1 VKKFIFSIVLLLSFY
16 SLSVAQQTAQ
26 PQAVQ
31 PITEAQAV
39 EIAKQE
45 LINQGSLG
53 DWSDIKISAYFI
65 DSQWWVKF
73 SPKPNSEGLVPIG
86 AWNIVLISSDGQEKE
101 IVRGF

>member
-1 VKKFIFSIVLLLSFY
+1 MKKILLICTIFLLSLMPLAY
-16 SLSVAQQTAQ
+16 AQQTT
-26 PQAVQ
+26 
-31 PITEAQAV
+31 PITKDEAV

-65 DSQWWVKF
+65 DSQWWVRF